1 MIRAVIVD
9 DEQHCIDHLT
19 RLLKVHVDEIELAGH
34 YLNVNDGLKAIS
46 TLQPDL
52 VFLDVQIHDETGFD
66 LLGRIKEKNFEVIFT
81 TAFDRFAVQAFK
93 FSALDYLL
101 KPVDPDDLSAALKK
115 IKPSVNHAGF
125 NEQINNLL
133 FNIQSSNR
141 QLQRICVPVL
151 NGMVFLNVNEI
162 IRLKS
167 DSNYTQFFLK
177 DGQKILVSKTL
188 KDFDELLSGT
198 DFFRVH
204 QSHLIN
210 LAYIKQY
217 TKGKGG
223 YVTMTD
229 GAEIEVSVRKKEEFL
244 KRVMSL

>member
-101 KPVDPDDLSAALKK
+101 KPVDPEDLSAALKK

>member
-19 RLLKVHVDEIELAGH
+19 RLLKKHSDEIELTGH
-34 YLNVNDGLKAIS
+34 FMNVSDGIKAIKS
-46 TLQPDL
+46 LQPDL

-66 LLGRIKEKNFEVIFT
+66 LLGKIKEKNFEVIFT

-101 KPVDPDDLSAALKK
+101 KPVDPEDLSAAIKK
-115 IKPSVNHAGF
+115 IKASDKHSGF

-133 FNIQSSNR
+133 FNIRSANR

-151 NGMVFLNVNEI
+151 NGMIFLEVNEI

-177 DGQKILVSKTL
+177 DGQKIMVSRTL
-188 KDFDELLSGT
+188 KEFDDLLSGNN
-198 DFFRVH
+198 FFRIH

-210 LAYIKQY
+210 LACIKQY

-244 KRVMSL
+244 KKVMSL

>member
-1 MIRAVIVD
+1 M
-9 DEQHCIDHLT
+9 
-19 RLLKVHVDEIELAGH
+19 
-34 YLNVNDGLKAIS
+34 NVSDGIKAIKS
-46 TLQPDL
+46 LQPDL

-101 KPVDPDDLSAALKK
+101 KPVDPEDLSAAIKK
-115 IKPSVNHAGF
+115 IKPSDNHSGF
-125 NEQINNLL
+125 SEQINNLL
-133 FNIQSSNR
+133 FNIQSANR
-141 QLQRICVPVL
+141 QIQRICVPVL

-177 DGQKILVSKTL
+177 DGQKIMVSRTL
-188 KDFDELLSGT
+188 KEFDDLLSGNN
-198 DFFRVH
+198 FFRVH

-210 LAYIKQY
+210 LACIKQY

-244 KRVMSL
+244 KKVMRL

>member
-9 DEQHCIDHLT
+9 DEQHCINHLT
-19 RLLKVHVDEIELAGH
+19 RLLEKHTGHIELAGSFQT
-34 YLNVNDGLKAIS
+34 VNDGLHGILNL
-46 TLQPDL
+46 TPDL
-52 VFLDVQIHDETGFD
+52 IFLDVQIHRETGFD
-66 LLGRIKEKNFEVIFT
+66 LLSRIKEKKFEIIFT

-115 IKPSVNHAGF
+115 IKPSVTHSGF

-133 FNIQSSNR
+133 FNIRSASQ
-141 QLQRICVPVL
+141 QLQRICLPVL
-151 NGMVFLNVNEI
+151 NGMVFLNVSDI

-177 DGQKILVSKTL
+177 DGKKIMVSRTL
-188 KDFDELLSGT
+188 KEFDELLSENN
-198 DFFRVH
+198 FFRIH

-210 LAYIKQY
+210 LACIKQY

-244 KRVMSL
+244 KQVMNM

>member
-1 MIRAVIVD
+1 MIRAIIVD

-19 RLLKVHVDEIELAGH
+19 RLLKKHSDEIELTGH
-34 YLNVNDGLKAIS
+34 FLNVNDGIKAIKS
-46 TLQPDL
+46 LQPDL
-52 VFLDVQIHDETGFD
+52 IFLDVQIHDETGFD
-66 LLGRIKEKNFEVIFT
+66 LLGRIKEKKFEVVFT

-101 KPVDPDDLSAALKK
+101 KPVDPEDLSAAIKK
-115 IKPSVNHAGF
+115 IKPSDIPAGF

-133 FNIQSSNR
+133 FNIQSANR
-141 QLQRICVPVL
+141 QIQRICVPVL

-162 IRLKS
+162 TRLKS

-177 DGQKILVSKTL
+177 DGQKIMVSITL
-188 KDFDELLSGT
+188 KLFVVLLSGNN
-198 DFFRVH
+198 FFRIH

-210 LAYIKQY
+210 LACIKQY

-229 GAEIEVSVRKKEEFL
+229 GAEIEVSIRKKEEFL
-244 KRVMSL
+244 KKVMNL

>member
-52 VFLDVQIHDETGFD
+52 VFLDVQIHDETGFE

>member
-19 RLLKVHVDEIELAGH
+19 RLLKKHSGEIELAGH
-34 YLNVNDGLKAIS
+34 FMNVNDGIKAIKS
-46 TLQPDL
+46 LQPDL

-66 LLGRIKEKNFEVIFT
+66 LLGKIKEKNFEVIFT
-81 TAFDRFAVQAFK
+81 TAFDRFAVQAFR

-101 KPVDPDDLSAALKK
+101 KPVDPDDLTVALKK
-115 IKPSVNHAGF
+115 IQPKEKSGQVH
-125 NEQINNLL
+125 EQISNLL
-133 FNIQSSNR
+133 FNMKTVNQ
-141 QLQRICVPVL
+141 QHQRICVPML

-177 DGQKILVSKTL
+177 DGQKIMVSRTL
-188 KDFDELLSGT
+188 KEFDELLSGNN
-198 DFFRVH
+198 FFRIH

-210 LAYIKQY
+210 LACIKQY

-244 KRVMSL
+244 KRVMSY